1 MADLFIEIACEEI
14 PARMQQSGIESLQ
27 NRLKELLEDARLTHS
42 STTLAGVVTPRRLG
56 LCVTDVRKIQ
66 EAATTRQNGPPV
78 TAPEKAVSGFFRK
91 MGLESLVTPAFIE
104 AFDGSP
110 YRFEDKQGSGV
121 ISHQSNGGKTV
132 WHVEKTVP
140 ANEAVA
146 LLPEI
151 INRLIKEHVWPK
163 SMRFAAQDIRWVRPI
178 TGICAIFDQAPL
190 AGTLVLS
197 EEDSLTFSDQVQG
210 HRFLNPEFFTV
221 TDFEQYKQELKN
233 RSVLV
238 DQTVRK
244 ATIHQALTQ
253 AAAKKGYGLR
263 EDPVLLEEVTGLV
276 EFPNVLIGT
285 IDPGYMQ
292 LPPEVIR
299 LTMRS
304 HQKYFA
310 LIDKKKADKDNNL
323 APAFAFIAN
332 NDPAD
337 GGAAVIAGNERVLR
351 ARLADAA
358 FFFAQDSANGLDHF
372 APKLAPMI
380 FHKKLGSMADR
391 ATRLTRLVE
400 YCAQALNLS
409 PADTKAAIRAASLCK
424 NDLASGMV
432 GEFPELQGY
441 MGGHYAT
448 LSGETDTVAAA
459 ISTHYAPRG
468 PGESCPQAPVSIAL
482 CLADKLDILAGFWL
496 IDETPT
502 GSKDPFALRRAALGV
517 IRLLSENALNIA
529 LTDDN
534 QTGLLHQAA
543 QGYGLNDPEMD
554 KKIAA
559 LDVFFDDRFR
569 QYLRDK
575 NYPHDQI
582 NAVLAAPSGR
592 FAVDTARLDIFL
604 SQAETVAKLQA
615 AYRRVHNILQAE
627 AGDQPLS
634 DLVPDLLHLPEE
646 KDLFAKASK
655 LSGAPLPF
663 KDQKDLGKALY
674 EKELLACQTLT
685 PVLDEFFDK
694 VTVNDPDNPDLR
706 RNRLALLDF
715 TARRFRKL
723 ADFSQ
728 LAGL

>member
-27 NRLKELLEDARLTHS
+27 NRLKDLLEEARLTHS
-42 STTLAGVVTPRRLG
+42 STVLAGVVTPRRLG

-78 TAPEKAVSGFFRK
+78 TAPEKAVFGFFRK

-104 AFDGSP
+104 AFDGTP
-110 YRFEDKQGSGV
+110 HRFENAQSSGV

-140 ANEAVA
+140 ASEAVA

-151 INRLIKEHVWPK
+151 INRLVKEHVWPK

-233 RSVLV
+233 RFVLV

-244 ATIHQALTQ
+244 ETIHQALTQ
-253 AAAKKGYGLR
+253 AAAEKAHGLR

-276 EFPNVLIGT
+276 EWPNVLIGA
-285 IDPGYMQ
+285 IDPGYMK

-310 LIDKKKADKDNNL
+310 LIDKKNDL
-323 APAFAFIAN
+323 APAFAFVAN
-332 NDPAD
+332 NNPAD

-351 ARLADAA
+351 ARLADAE

-391 ATRLTRLVE
+391 ATRLTRLVG

-448 LSGETDTVAAA
+448 LSGESDMVAAA

-482 CLADKLDILAGFWL
+482 CLSDKLDILAGFWL

-517 IRLLSENALNIA
+517 IRLLSENALNIS
-529 LTDDN
+529 LSKGDKD
-534 QTGLLHQAA
+534 GLFYQAA

-604 SQAETVAKLQA
+604 SQAEAVAKLQA

-627 AGDQPLS
+627 AGDEGLG
-634 DLVPDLLHLPEE
+634 DLVPDLLQLPEE
-646 KDLFAKASK
+646 KHLFATASK

-663 KDQKDLGKALY
+663 KDQNDLGKALY

-694 VTVNDPDNPDLR
+694 VTVNDPNNPDLR
-706 RNRLALLDF
+706 RNRLTLLDF
-715 TARRFRKL
+715 TARRFRRL

-728 LAGL
+728 LAGI